1 MSEPYVDANST
12 VEMLVE
18 ISRGVVITVDKGFV
32 YQDATQQQPNA

>member
-18 ISRGVVITVDKGFV
+18 ISRGVPCLGNPSSTW
-32 YQDATQQQPNA
+32 QAPL